1 MKKKLVSKCHFFIS
15 YFKLIY
21 LIKAFIKY
29 MINRELFF
37 NDEQITIYVYQPY
50 IRFNHIRLNKNS
62 SIKVLNNIY
71 PKDSIYIYGGQILD
85 VSKSFVDYDI
95 KEDNKIVLFPS
106 SMKKRNPNF
115 IDKWLRLTNNKEQF
129 EEIVNLNKSYRNEL
143 ARLQDIKSM
152 KKELKQRSFCSTHK
166 TLNSQSLKIVNQI
179 YENSREEELNV
190 EYDSLNTP
198 AIDPLP
204 IIW

>member
-1 MKKKLVSKCHFFIS
+1 
-15 YFKLIY
+15 
-21 LIKAFIKY
+21 
-29 MINRELFF
+29 MINGELFF
-37 NDEQITIYVYQPY
+37 NDGQMAIYVYQPF

-62 SIKVLNNIY
+62 SISVLNNIY
-71 PKDSIYIYGGQILD
+71 PKDSIYIYSGQILD

-106 SMKKRNPNF
+106 SMKKQNPNF
-115 IDKWLRLTNNKEQF
+115 INKWLRLTNNKEQF

-143 ARLQDIKSM
+143 ARLQDIKRM
-152 KKELKQRSFCSTHK
+152 KKDLKRRNFYSTHK
-166 TLNSQSLKIVNQI
+166 TLNSQSLKILNQI
-179 YENSREEELNV
+179 YENSKKEELNV